1 MIDMSKFLKD
11 PATSGFFSFLIG
23 FGVVVLLFHKP
34 FSYEQSL
41 SVPLSKIEG
50 KPVRQ
55 QGKCY
60 TYRAEDTLCP
70 HTNKHGGRCN

>member
-1 MIDMSKFLKD
+1 MIDMTKFLKD
-11 PATSGFFSFLIG
+11 SSTTGFFSFLIG

-34 FSYEQSL
+34 FSYHQSL
-41 SVPLSKIEG
+41 SLPISKIEG

-70 HTNKHGGRCN
+70 LINKHE